1 MERIGIFL
9 CHCSLSP
16 LILSATDQIRDVV
29 STLPGVVHAESCP
42 DLCLDPGQ
50 SLVKS
55 VVVGKKLDGV
65 VLASYSPSL
74 HERAFREA
82 ISSAGLGKDR
92 GRLVDLRPHGKQE
105 TTVDGTINIDKAAE
119 RISGAVKEL
128 RDGKP
133 SSIITVPVTKRALVI
148 GGGIAGIQAALDIA
162 DAGYQVLLVEKSP
175 SIGGHMAQYSEVFP
189 TLDCPQ
195 CILTPKMVEV
205 GQHPNIILLTYA
217 EVQQVSGTAGNFR
230 VRIMQKARKVNTD
243 ICTGCGICWQK
254 CPENVPSEYEAGIA
268 ERKAIYIPF
277 PQAVPAK
284 AVIDTEHCRYIRYQQ
299 FIENKEEGKKPPQ
312 CRICE
317 QLCPPGA
324 IDWEQQPEILTEEV
338 GAIVVATGFDLMP
351 LERIPEY
358 AEDPDVIDGIQFER
372 ILAPNGPTAGV
383 PFKPSNMEI
392 PGEVVFVSCAGS
404 RDPEHGV
411 SHCSRVCCMYLAK
424 QALLYRE
431 AVPDGK
437 AYVFYI
443 DTRTTGKRY
452 EEFLQRVV
460 DEGTQYIRGK
470 VSRIFRNGEKL
481 VVMGADTLSGRQVE
495 VSCDLVVLGMA
506 ILPSPGIEDLA
517 GKLGI
522 DVNMY
527 GFIMEDHPKL
537 SPLETTRPGIYL
549 AGTAQGPKDIPD
561 SVAQGSGAAAKVL
574 ALFSHDNITSELLP
588 VIHNG

>member
-1 MERIGIFL
+1 MERIGIFI

-16 LILSATDQIRDVV
+16 LILSATEQLRGIV
-29 STLPGVVHAESCP
+29 STLPGVVHAGSYS
-42 DLCLDPGQ
+42 DLCLDPGLL
-50 SLVKS
+50 LVKS
-55 VVVGKKLDGV
+55 VVLEKKLDGV
-65 VLASYSPSL
+65 VMASCSAPLY
-74 HERAFREA
+74 ERAFRGA
-82 ISSAGLGKDR
+82 MSSVGLGEER
-92 GRLVDLRPHGKQE
+92 SRLVDLRPHGKQE
-105 TTVDGTINIDKAAE
+105 KTVKNTINIDEALG

-133 SSIITVPVTKRALVI
+133 PSIGTVPVTKRALVI
-148 GGGIAGIQAALDIA
+148 GGGIAGIQASLDIA
-162 DAGYQVLLVEKSP
+162 DAGYQVLLVERSP

-205 GQHPNIILLTYA
+205 GQHPNITLLTYA

-230 VRIMQKARKVNTD
+230 VRILRKARKVNTD
-243 ICTGCGICWQK
+243 ICTGCGVCWQK
-254 CPENVPSEYEAGIA
+254 CPEKVLSEYEAGVA

-299 FIENKEEGKKPPQ
+299 FIENREEGKKPPQ

-317 QLCPPGA
+317 KLCPAGA
-324 IDWEQQPEILTEEV
+324 IDWEQQSVALTEEV

-351 LERIPEY
+351 VERIPEY
-358 AEDPDVIDGIQFER
+358 DEDPDVIDGIQFER
-372 ILAPNGPTAGV
+372 ILAPNGPTAGA
-383 PFKPSNMEI
+383 PFKPSDMKT

-411 SHCSRVCCMYLAK
+411 SYCSRVCCMYLAK

-460 DEGTQYIRGK
+460 DEGTHYIRGK
-470 VSRIFRNGEKL
+470 VSRIFREGEKL
-481 VVMGADTLSGRQVE
+481 VVMGADTLSGRQVK

-506 ILPSPGIEDLA
+506 ILPSPGIEELA

-522 DVNMY
+522 DINMY
-527 GFIMEDHPKL
+527 GFITENHPKL
-537 SPLETTRPGIYL
+537 SPLETTCPGIFL
-549 AGTAQGPKDIPD
+549 AGAAQGPKDIPD

-574 ALFSHDNITSELLP
+574 SLFSHNNMTVGLLP
-588 VIHNG
+588 VTHNG

>member
-1 MERIGIFL
+1 MERIGVFL

-16 LILSATDQIRDVV
+16 LVLSATDQLRGIA
-29 STLPGVVHAESCP
+29 STLPGVIHAESCP
-42 DLCLDPGQ
+42 DLCLDPGL

-55 VVVGKKLDGV
+55 LVTEKKLDGV
-65 VLASYSPSL
+65 VLASCSPSL
-74 HERAFREA
+74 HKRTFREA
-82 ISSAGLGKDR
+82 MSSAGLERDR
-92 GRLVDLRPHGKQE
+92 SRLVDLRPHGKRE
-105 TTVDGTINIDKAAE
+105 TTVEGTISIDEAAE

-133 SSIITVPVTKRALVI
+133 SSIVTVPVTKRALVI

-217 EVQQVSGTAGNFR
+217 EVQQISGTAGNFR

-254 CPENVPSEYEAGIA
+254 CPENVPSEYESGVA

-317 QLCPPGA
+317 RLCPAGA
-324 IDWEQQPEILTEEV
+324 IDWEQQSEILTEEV
-338 GAIVVATGFDLMP
+338 GAIVVATGFELMP
-351 LERIPEY
+351 MERIPEY

-372 ILAPNGPTAGV
+372 ILAPNGPTAGE
-383 PFKPSNMEI
+383 PFKPSDRET
-392 PGEVVFVSCAGS
+392 PREVVFVSCAGS
-404 RDPEHGV
+404 RDPERGV

-527 GFIMEDHPKL
+527 GFIMENHPKL
-537 SPLETTRPGIYL
+537 NPLETTRPGIFL
-549 AGTAQGPKDIPD
+549 AGAAQGPKDIPD

-574 ALFSHDNITSELLP
+574 SLFSHDNMTSELLP
-588 VIHNG
+588 VTNNG